1 MKKMVALCLAIAL
14 LFCACGKAADE
25 GGTTQ
30 AGETGSTMAE
40 ASNSAGSTAL
50 PVSTVTSTTAA
61 AATVT
66 PTTTTPVSTAAT
78 AASTT
83 APATTTASAPYT
95 VTSQSLDCQRDG
107 MRIAGTLYLP
117 QGAAEPLPLV
127 ILSHSFSLTQDS
139 LTTYAQTFAEWGY
152 TAYTFDF
159 CGGSPQSESDG
170 DMSEMTVFTE
180 QADLLAV
187 LAELRALPQ
196 VDSERIFLFGTS
208 QGGLVSALVAAERY
222 AEIAGLV
229 LLYPGFSIPEQVNTF
244 AANGGSIPENLSSLF
259 GSVGAD
265 YINSLIGFNVY
276 SAIAPYQGAVL
287 IFHGTADFIVPISYS
302 RQAAEVYQKCELV
315 EIAGASHGFNRDNF
329 SLFQDYDPEILPKIQ
344 AFFAANG

>member
-14 LFCACGKAADE
+14 LFCACGKTAEE

-40 ASNSAGSTAL
+40 TSDSASSTAL

-66 PTTTTPVSTAAT
+66 PTTTTPVSAAAT

-83 APATTTASAPYT
+83 APTTSTSGAPYS
-95 VTSQSLDCQRDG
+95 VTSQVLDCNRDG

-117 QGAAEPLPLV
+117 KGAAEPLPLV
-127 ILSHSFSLTQDS
+127 ILSHSFSLTQSS
-139 LTTYAQTFAEWGY
+139 LTSYAQAFAEWGY
-152 TAYTFDF
+152 AAYTFDF

-170 DMSEMTVFTE
+170 DMAEMTVFTE

-196 VDSERIFLFGTS
+196 VDRVRIFLFGTS
-208 QGGLVSALVAAERY
+208 QGGLVRALVAAEHPTD
-222 AEIAGLV
+222 IADSVFPNRSTPL
-229 LLYPGFSIPEQVNTF
+229 PQT
-244 AANGGSIPENLSSLF
+244 AAVFPRI
-259 GSVGAD
+259 
-265 YINSLIGFNVY
+265 
-276 SAIAPYQGAVL
+276 SALCLAPWGR
-287 IFHGTADFIVPISYS
+287 IISTA
-302 RQAAEVYQKCELV
+302 
-315 EIAGASHGFNRDNF
+315 
-329 SLFQDYDPEILPKIQ
+329 
-344 AFFAANG
+344 